1 MAVQNPTTNFNWTLP
16 VVGAS
21 VGTWGTLLNQILG
34 DDGAGS
40 LDSILRALDA
50 SWVTSGAFHV
60 DRIPSLDAAKI
71 GSGTFVNARIAAG
84 NVTQHQA
91 ALSIAT
97 TQLTGNM
104 PDARIIASN
113 VTQHQA
119 SLSVA
124 TTQLTGNMPDAR
136 IIASNVTQHQAS
148 LSIAGS
154 QISSAI
160 SAANVP
166 NLSATKITTDTLVS
180 SRGGTGVSAPT
191 TGNLLVGAGAS
202 AMTALAPGTAGGFVR
217 SNGSAWVRSTIQAAD
232 VPNLSATK
240 ITADEFNIAR
250 IPTIT
255 SAKVATDVAKVQI
268 STGSPTGTPAQGTF
282 HAQV

>member
-40 LDSILRALDA
+40 LDSILQSSKAA
-50 SWVTSGAFHV
+50 GWVTSGAFHV

-91 ALSIAT
+91 ALSIGWG
-97 TQLTGNM
+97 QLT
-104 PDARIIASN
+104 
-113 VTQHQA
+113 
-119 SLSVA
+119 SVPSTFA
-124 TTQLTGNMPDAR
+124 PANHDINGSVHTG
-136 IIASNVTQHQAS
+136 
-148 LSIAGS
+148 
-154 QISSAI
+154 
-160 SAANVP
+160 
-166 NLSATKITTDTLVS
+166 TLGVAK
-180 SRGGTGVSAPT
+180 GGTGVGSLAS
-191 TGNLLVGAGAS
+191 GNLAVGAGTG
-202 AMTALAPGTAGGFVR
+202 AMTALAPSTAGGFVR

-255 SAKVATDVAKVQI
+255 SAKVATDVAKVTI
-268 STGSPTGTPAQGTF
+268 SSSAHSGTPAAGTIW
-282 HAQV
+282 ARY